1 MNATGVSEFWLRDA
15 LFDDPHQLCPLIQDQ
30 CWTNPYPPPRIH
42 RWREYVTNVGRI
54 DLLLAWPGV
63 VVVVE
68 CKKGC
73 ASEGAIAQVLRYV
86 GALEG
91 ASEGTVIGV
100 VAAEGFDNLA
110 VSAARACNVGL
121 VRLSPAVTCSDGFP
135 EKTLIGEHEALKAA
149 ASWQLPSAR
158 SPGKHLVVRAT
169 SAPLPYYG
177 FTKPALLADQISVKA
192 INRHGRSSCAVD

>member
-100 VAAEGFDNLA
+100 VAAEDFDALA
-110 VSAARACNVGL
+110 CSAARGASVVL
-121 VRLSPAVTCSDGFP
+121 VKLVPAVTCIGFVAPSSP
-135 EKTLIGEHEALKAA
+135 EHNDEELRAA
-149 ASWQLPSAR
+149 AFQGMPNRRHIRGRILSPLGFFDR
-158 SPGKHLVVRAT
+158 SVSTRVTVLKTIV
-169 SAPLPYYG
+169 
-177 FTKPALLADQISVKA
+177 
-192 INRHGRSSCAVD
+192 RSSAA